1 MEMEMHMTYESEG
14 QLSKDKL
21 TTFMVQ
27 HDTQAQLIEKQI
39 NEVINDNR
47 KKLEDRIQQRKLKA
61 QSARSR
67 SEKTFQQ
74 PHVKPELNGIEAIK

>member
-1 MEMEMHMTYESEG
+1 MEMHMTYESEG

-47 KKLEDRIQQRKLKA
+47 KKLEDRIQQRKLNA
-61 QSARSR
+61 QSSRSR

-74 PHVKPELNGIEAIK
+74 P